1 MLDRPARMQSVRR
14 PLGRPTVA
22 GIGRAGAA
30 LALLAW
36 PVTLGAAPAAGAGTD
51 PPGGTRAGS
60 TGPVSVLLELG
71 TEAAAPAWQRAT
83 AEGRRALRAP
93 EAVREEAAR
102 AGARQRA
109 TAADALD
116 ALAQA
121 VHSASPSARELYRT
135 QALLTGLAVTAPA
148 ADLPA
153 LRALPGVRTV
163 HPIARKER
171 VNSYATQL
179 TGAPAV
185 WSGAGAGTGS
195 ADAVAPNTGR
205 GIRIGIIDSGID
217 YTHADFGG
225 PGTEEAFRAVDGSQ
239 PAPANLFPNAKV
251 TGGRDLVG
259 DDYNPDPASPHFQP
273 DPHPDANPIDCA
285 LNGHGTHV
293 AGTAAGFGVSSD
305 GRTYTGPYHPGLDP
319 AGFRVGPGTAP
330 GAQLYAIRVFGC
342 DGSTDQLTRALDLA
356 ADPNGDGDLTDRLDV
371 VNLSLGSR
379 FGNTDDAD
387 SVAAD
392 HLSALG
398 TLVVASAGNEGD
410 VYGIGGSPGSAPRA
424 LTVAASVD
432 QHSDADGLRVLAPE
446 ALAGLVPGHWSSKYR
461 DWDTR
466 DVTGEL
472 ALPADQQ
479 DGCTAFGEA
488 DRARLAGRIALL
500 SWQTKESER
509 ACGSAPRAD
518 HAADAGAI
526 GVLFA
531 AVDDHLAEI
540 AGNDRIPAVL
550 LARADGQRLR
560 DGAAAGLVR
569 VQLAAPGNALHGV
582 VAQEQPQRTD
592 TLTDFTSRGIGVPGV
607 VKPDLAAPGETI
619 WSAKAGSGAGGMRES
634 GTSMAAPHAA
644 GLAALVRA
652 AHPDWSVEQVKAA
665 LMNTATDTWLG
676 DDRSGPVYGPERA
689 GAGRARV
696 DLAVRTPA
704 VAYAAGE
711 GAVEGAVG
719 VSFGPVPVTG
729 PLALTRE
736 VEVRN
741 LSGAELT
748 YRTGYRAATELP
760 GAAFRP
766 SPERVTVPAG
776 GTARVTVTLAVP
788 GELDRVPDPTTD
800 TTQGGHARSYR
811 GELSGFLLLTPEGP
825 GAPDAPGAPGA
836 APPELRV
843 PLHAAPRPA
852 SDIAA
857 AAQARLPQ
865 SGTLLALHG
874 TAAPTPGGGL
884 VSAFALGGEADR
896 WPDCPSDALCVD
908 RPGDRAANLRAAGA
922 ATDTPAL
929 PGSAADRL
937 AGGTLYLAAN
947 LWAPAVS
954 PVGVPA
960 VRASLDTDGDGVTD
974 ALVSADRLRGS
985 DVLVARTF
993 DARTGEEL
1001 DVQPLNARWGDTDT
1015 DLLDSDTV
1023 VLPVR
1028 LAVLPGLR
1036 EDAPV
1041 IHYALWTG
1049 LAAAG
1054 PPDVAE
1060 AYASIGLQDSRPAI
1074 ALDVLHPAL
1083 DVRSGIGGPAA
1094 VLAPERPSGVLEVR
1108 RAAGDRTRL
1117 LLVHH
1122 LNPDGRRAQIISLG

>member
-1 MLDRPARMQSVRR
+1 MLDRPAPKQSVRR

-51 PPGGTRAGS
+51 PPGGTRAGA

-71 TEAAAPAWQRAT
+71 TEAAAPAWQRAG
-83 AEGRRALRAP
+83 AEARRALRPP

-116 ALAQA
+116 TLAQA
-121 VHSASPSARELYRT
+121 VHRAAPTARELYRT

-171 VNSYATQL
+171 VNSYAAQL

-185 WSGAGAGTGS
+185 WSGAGAGSDS
-195 ADAVAPNTGR
+195 ADAPNTGA
-205 GIRIGIIDSGID
+205 GVRIGIIDSGID

-225 PGTEEAFRAVDGSQ
+225 PGTEEAFRAVDGSK
-239 PAPANLFPNAKV
+239 PAPPGLFPTAKV
-251 TGGRDLVG
+251 AGGRDLVG
-259 DDYNPDPASPHFQP
+259 DDYNPDPSSPHFQP

-293 AGTAAGFGVSSD
+293 AGTAAGLGVGAD

-356 ADPNGDGDLTDRLDV
+356 ADPDGDGDLTDRLDI

-387 SVAAD
+387 AVAAD

-410 VYGIGGSPGSAPRA
+410 VYGIGGSPGTAPRA

-432 QHSDADGLRVLAPE
+432 PHSDADGLRVLAPE

-472 ALPADQQ
+472 ALPAGQQ
-479 DGCTAFGEA
+479 DGCTAFDEA
-488 DRARLAGRIALL
+488 DRARLTGRIALL
-500 SWQTKESER
+500 GWQTRESER

-526 GVLFA
+526 GVIFA

-560 DGAAAGLVR
+560 DGAAAGPVR
-569 VQLAAPGNALHGV
+569 VRLAEPGNALHGV
-582 VAQEQPQRTD
+582 VAQDQPQRTD

-652 AHPDWSVEQVKAA
+652 AHPGWSVEQVKAA

-676 DDRSGPVYGPERA
+676 DDRSGPAYGPERT

-719 VSFGPVPVTG
+719 VSFGPVPVSG

-741 LSGAELT
+741 LSDAALA
-748 YRTGYRAATELP
+748 YRTGYRAATGIP
-760 GAAFRP
+760 GADFRP

-788 GELDRVPDPTTD
+788 GELDRALDPTTD
-800 TTQGGHARSYR
+800 TMQGGHARSYR
-811 GELSGFLLLTPEGP
+811 GELSGLLLLTPEEP
-825 GAPDAPGAPGA
+825 GS
-836 APPELRV
+836 PELRV

-857 AAQARLPQ
+857 AVQARLSQ
-865 SGTLLALHG
+865 SATLLALRG
-874 TAAPTPGGGL
+874 TAAPAPGGGL
-884 VSAFALGGEADR
+884 VSAFALGGEAER
-896 WPDCPSDALCVD
+896 WPDCPAEALCVD

-929 PGSAADRL
+929 AGSAADRL

-947 LWAPAVS
+947 LWAPAVT
-954 PVGVPA
+954 PVGVHA
-960 VRASLDTDGDGVTD
+960 VRASLDTDGDGATD
-974 ALVSADRLRGS
+974 AVVSADRLRGS

-993 DARTGEEL
+993 DARTGREL

-1036 EDAPV
+1036 EGASV
-1041 IHYALWTG
+1041 VRYALWTG
-1049 LAAAG
+1049 LAG
-1054 PPDVAE
+1054 PGLPDVAE
-1060 AYASIGLQDSRPAI
+1060 AFASIGLEDSRPTV

-1083 DVRSGIGGPAA
+1083 DVRDGIGGPAA
-1094 VLAPERPSGVLEVR
+1094 LLAPERPSGVLEVR
-1108 RAAGDRTRL
+1108 RATADRTRL

-1122 LNPDGRRAQIISLG
+1122 LNPDGRRAQIVTLG